1 MTTYRNTHRR
11 DPMPG
16 TTANRP
22 PLKPSL
28 DSSAYHPAR
37 VIPGTIKPCR
47 LIMACAVVVTIIFAA
62 SWL

>member
-1 MTTYRNTHRR
+1 MTPYRNTHRH

-16 TTANRP
+16 TTART

-47 LIMACAVVVTIIFAA
+47 LIVACAIVVAIIFTAT
-62 SWL
+62 WL